1 MGFRS
6 GLEEQ
11 VAESL
16 DTLGVIY
23 EYEST
28 RISYT
33 LQCKYSPDFIL
44 ANGVH
49 LEAKGYFPGKE
60 RRKLL
65 AVIKDN
71 PDLDVRMVF
80 QKPYQKLYKG
90 SKTTYAQWCD
100 KHNIKWCS
108 YYDIPIEW
116 LT

>member
-28 RISYT
+28 RIPYT
-33 LQCKYSPDFIL
+33 LQCNYNPDFIL

-49 LEAKGYFPGKE
+49 LEAKGYFTGKD
-60 RRKLL
+60 RRKIL
-65 AVIKDN
+65 AVLKDN
-71 PDLDVRMVF
+71 PDLDLRMVF
-80 QKPYQKLYKG
+80 QKPYQKITRFPKQPMQCG
-90 SKTTYAQWCD
+90 ATNTTSNGVPTTTSQL
-100 KHNIKWCS
+100 NG
-108 YYDIPIEW
+108 
-116 LT
+116 